1 MSIKGEKDKLIK
13 KLLEQD
19 KTYREIME
27 LAHVSPKTIKRVD
40 DQRKVE
46 SEPAP
51 KSNRL
56 KAFELFEIQYPQGSN
71 LYQVVTELD
80 ISVKDAED
88 YQIEYF
94 RLKSRD
100 ELTILL
106 QDKKL
111 SGLVNVYRQMLSQG
125 LTVDRLAQALT
136 LSASLANMEYNRRKL
151 DTYIRSNRNQ
161 IIRLDNVQAELLEK
175 VSNLNKEIRSLSE
188 SKEIEEQ
195 ELSYYRVALKIIKNT
210 KEIES
215 IEQIAT
221 KVGQELFDD
230 NKPLIAAA
238 GASVLKTFAS
248 DSAFLSYFNSPAYME
263 MFISFV
269 LNPGPLGNESP
280 LYRNTSTL
288 LHVYCDYLIK
298 AISEGTINV
307 LGSKKFESGSDLE
320 EARINK
326 MISLYKHSPHFAKL
340 LQK

>member
-1 MSIKGEKDKLIK
+1 MSIKCEKDKLIK

-136 LSASLANMEYNRRKL
+136 LSASLANMEYNRREL
-151 DTYIRSNRNQ
+151 DAYIRSNRNQ

-188 SKEIEEQ
+188 SKEIAEQ

-210 KEIES
+210 EEIES
-215 IEQIAT
+215 IEQIAA

-248 DSAFLSYFNSPAYME
+248 SFLSYFNSPAYME

-280 LYRNTSTL
+280 LYRDTSTY

-307 LGSKKFESGSDLE
+307 LGSKKFESRGDLE

-326 MISLYKHSPHFAKL
+326 MISLYKHSPYFAKL